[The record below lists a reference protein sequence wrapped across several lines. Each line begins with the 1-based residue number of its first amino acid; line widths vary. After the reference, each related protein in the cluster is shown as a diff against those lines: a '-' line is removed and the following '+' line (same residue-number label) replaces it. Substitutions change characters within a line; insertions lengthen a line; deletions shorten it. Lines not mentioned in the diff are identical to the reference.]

1 MISRKRKAV
10 FILAFSF
17 IFAFSIKDKSAN
29 AMSIPKK
36 VTVNVG
42 STKTVKLKG
51 NKSPFASWSVS
62 NGKIRIVKMSK
73 NSVKIKGMKKG
84 TAYLIVNNSGRTAKC
99 KVTVKL
105 KKEKQADST
114 SRNSNFNAEKAKENI
129 SRETFVAN
137 GYLYAKLESDYGV
150 PTSISAKCTFYN
162 DNGVAVDYDSDSI
175 GYLEGGYV
183 GYLEFLLPSQVYST
197 YKIEYEY
204 TEGMKYFYHS
214 SLIEDLSLTTNY
226 VKDDYGDYLMI
237 TVTNGSNKDCYYCEV
252 ATVYYNDAGEPIAVS
267 KSSLGDI
274 KSGSSDTQKSS
285 IPYDRNTYDDMYY
298 AYYETNISYAYHMG
312 RD

>member
-17 IFAFSIKDKSAN
+17 IFAFYIKDRSVN
-29 AMSIPKK
+29 AMSMQKK

-42 STKTVKLKG
+42 STKTLKLNG

-84 TAYLIVNNSGRTAKC
+84 TAYLIVKNTGRTAKG

-105 KKEKQADST
+105 KKKKTTSASKSDKFDSQ
-114 SRNSNFNAEKAKENI
+114 KAKENI
-129 SRETFVAN
+129 TRETFVAN
-137 GYLYAKLESDYGV
+137 GYLYAKLESEYGV
-150 PTSISAKCTFYN
+150 PTSVSAKCTFYN
-162 DNGVAVDYDSDSI
+162 ESGIAVDYDSDSI

-183 GYLEFLLPSQVYST
+183 GYLEFSLPSQTYST

-252 ATVYYNDAGEPIAVS
+252 VTVYYDDNGDPVSVS
-267 KSSLGDI
+267 KNSLGDI

-285 IPYDRNTYDDMYY
+285 IPYDRDTYEKMYY
-298 AYYETNISYAYHMG
+298 GYYETNISYAYHMG

>member
-1 MISRKRKAV
+1 MISRKRKAL

-17 IFAFSIKDKSAN
+17 IFAFYIKDRSVN
-29 AMSIPKK
+29 AMSVPKR

-51 NKSPFASWSVS
+51 NKSLFASWSVS

-84 TAYLIVNNSGRTAKC
+84 TAYLVVTTSGKTAKC
-99 KVTVKL
+99 KVKVKL
-105 KKEKQADST
+105 KKKKTT
-114 SRNSNFNAEKAKENI
+114 SASKSDNFDAQKAKENI
-129 SRETFVAN
+129 TRETFVAN
-137 GYLYAKLESDYGV
+137 GYLYAKLESEYGV

-162 DNGVAVDYDSDSI
+162 YNGDAVDYDSDSI
-175 GYLEGGYV
+175 GYLEAGYA
-183 GYLEFLLPSQVYST
+183 GYLEFSLPSQTYST

-204 TEGMKYFYHS
+204 TEGMKYLYHS

-252 ATVYYNDAGEPIAVS
+252 VTVYYDDNGDPVSVS
-267 KSSLGDI
+267 KNSLGDI

-285 IPYDRNTYDDMYY
+285 IPYNRDTYEKMYY
-298 AYYETNISYAYHMG
+298 GYYETNISYAYHIG

>member
-17 IFAFSIKDKSAN
+17 IFAFYIKDKSVN
-29 AMSIPKK
+29 AMSMQKK

-105 KKEKQADST
+105 KKKKTTSVPKSDKFDSQ
-114 SRNSNFNAEKAKENI
+114 KAKENI
-129 SRETFVAN
+129 TRETFVAN
-137 GYLYAKLESDYGV
+137 GYLYAKLESEYGV
-150 PTSISAKCTFYN
+150 PTSVSAKCTFYN
-162 DNGVAVDYDSDSI
+162 ESGIAVDYDSDSI

-183 GYLEFLLPSQVYST
+183 GYLEFSLPSQTYST

-252 ATVYYNDAGEPIAVS
+252 VTVYYDDNGNPVSVS

-285 IPYDRNTYDDMYY
+285 IPCDRNTYEKMYY

-312 RD
+312 HD

>member
-84 TAYLIVNNSGRTAKC
+84 TAYLSVTTSSRTAKC
-99 KVTVKL
+99 KVNVKL
-105 KKEKQADST
+105 KKQKNSDST
-114 SRNSNFNAEKAKENI
+114 SKNGKFDAKKAKENI
-129 SRETFVAN
+129 TRETFVAN
-137 GYLYAKLESDYGV
+137 GYLYSKLESDYKV

-162 DNGVAVDYDSDSI
+162 ENGAAVDYDSDSI

-183 GYLEFLLPSQVYST
+183 GYLEFSLPSQTYST

-214 SLIEDLSLTTNY
+214 SLIDDLSLTTNY

-252 ATVYYNDAGEPIAVS
+252 VTVYYDDNGDPVSVS
-267 KSSLGDI
+267 KNSLGDI
-274 KSGSSDTQKSS
+274 KPGSSDTQKSS
-285 IPYDRNTYDDMYY
+285 IPYDRDTYEKMYY